1 MLVADKYIVLLAL
14 CSRSGAADD
23 TNWTFYGLQ
32 DVFMEE
38 EFDMTSICIITE
50 EHLEKLGIKM
60 GQRLKFL
67 AAQKA
72 DCTQLV

>member
-1 MLVADKYIVLLAL
+1 
-14 CSRSGAADD
+14 
-23 TNWTFYGLQ
+23 
-32 DVFMEE
+32 MEE